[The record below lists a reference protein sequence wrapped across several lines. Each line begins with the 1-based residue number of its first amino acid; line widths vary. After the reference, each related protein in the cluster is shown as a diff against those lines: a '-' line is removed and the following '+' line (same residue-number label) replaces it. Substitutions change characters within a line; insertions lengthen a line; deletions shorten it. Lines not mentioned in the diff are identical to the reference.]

1 MSPIASPFNESM
13 SEDYF
18 LKYVCRHKFRTDE
31 SHGHENSVQNNQFV
45 FICMKAGTILY
56 NKEYN
61 KFL

>member
-31 SHGHENSVQNNQFV
+31 SHGHKIV
-45 FICMKAGTILY
+45 
-56 NKEYN
+56 
-61 KFL
+61 